1 MNAPPPTAVVLLSGG
16 LDSATCLAL
25 ARRDGFECHA
35 LTFEYG
41 QRHRAEIAC
50 ASRIAAQLGAVSHT
64 VYGLDAGPFAGSS
77 LTTGGDV
84 PKDRAEPGQGQI
96 PTTYVPARNLVFLSI
111 ATAYAETLGAGGVFI
126 GVNAVDYSG
135 YPDCRP
141 EFVEAFARA
150 ATLATRRGT
159 QEARPLIVH
168 TPLLRMSKSQ
178 IVRAGADAGVDFALT
193 TSCYDPGSDAQG
205 PIACGRCDA
214 CILRKRGFAEAG
226 IGDPTRYAE
235 GAAR

>member
-1 MNAPPPTAVVLLSGG
+1 MTGTERTAVVLLSGG

-25 ARRDGFECHA
+25 ARRGGYACYA

-41 QRHRAEIAC
+41 QRHKAEIEC
-50 ASRIAAQLGAVSHT
+50 ARLVADQLGAVSHT
-64 VYGLDAGPFAGSS
+64 VYRLDVGPFAGSS

-84 PKDRAEPGQGQI
+84 PKDRGEPGEGEI
-96 PTTYVPARNLVFLSI
+96 PSTYVPARNLVFLSI
-111 ATAYAETLGAGGVFI
+111 ATAYAETLGASDVFI

-159 QEARPLIVH
+159 QEATPLTVR
-168 TPLLRMSKSQ
+168 TPLLKLSKAD
-178 IVRAGADAGVDFALT
+178 IVRAGDDAGVDFALT
-193 TSCYDPGSDAQG
+193 TSCYDPEHDEAG

-214 CILRKRGFAEAG
+214 CILRRRGFEMAG
-226 IGDPTRYAE
+226 VHDPTRYA
-235 GAAR
+235 GAQQA